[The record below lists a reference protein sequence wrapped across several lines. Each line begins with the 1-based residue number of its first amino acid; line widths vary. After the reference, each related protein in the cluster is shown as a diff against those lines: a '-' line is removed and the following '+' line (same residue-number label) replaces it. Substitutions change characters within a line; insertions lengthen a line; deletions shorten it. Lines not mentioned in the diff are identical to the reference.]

1 MNILVACAVT
11 KEHKRRIMAA
21 ARDNEVIFCD
31 GSLQGFAVPVD
42 EHVLAGADIII
53 GNIAPALLRHARQ
66 LKWLQLNSAG
76 AGSYCVPGLLPEDVI
91 LTNATGAYGIAVAEH
106 MTAQVLMMMKRLPA
120 YYDNQ
125 KEEIWRDE
133 GVVGG
138 LFGAT
143 VVVIGYGDIGSTFG
157 KQMQGFGAH
166 VIGIRRRS
174 TAAAPGADEM
184 GTMERL
190 DDYLSRADV
199 VAAALPD
206 TEATRGLFTAERFAA
221 MKKGVYFINAGRGNA
236 VDQDALCDALTSG
249 QIGGAALDVTE
260 PEPLPRGHR
269 LWKTKGLY
277 ITPHVSGG
285 LHLKYT
291 HDMIIDIAVRNL
303 RAFLADCP
311 LINEVDLTTGYKKQ
325 V

>member
-31 GSLQGFAVPVD
+31 GSLQGFAAPVD
-42 EHVLAGADIII
+42 EHVLAGADII

-76 AGSYCVPGLLPEDVI
+76 AGSYCVPGLLPEGVI

-106 MTAQVLMMMKRLPA
+106 MTAQILMMMKRLPA

-157 KQMQGFGAH
+157 KQMQGSALMLSESDAA
-166 VIGIRRRS
+166 RRQR
-174 TAAAPGADEM
+174 
-184 GTMERL
+184 
-190 DDYLSRADV
+190 
-199 VAAALPD
+199 
-206 TEATRGLFTAERFAA
+206 
-221 MKKGVYFINAGRGNA
+221 
-236 VDQDALCDALTSG
+236 
-249 QIGGAALDVTE
+249 
-260 PEPLPRGHR
+260 PRCG
-269 LWKTKGLY
+269 
-277 ITPHVSGG
+277 
-285 LHLKYT
+285 
-291 HDMIIDIAVRNL
+291 
-303 RAFLADCP
+303 
-311 LINEVDLTTGYKKQ
+311 
-325 V
+325 